1 MELNEKIKKHILSRS
16 VLISERRIGIE
27 VECFIYKKNFSRI
40 PVNKS
45 KEYSAI
51 DLLNELNNTNK
62 DANGTYSLEP
72 GGQIEWSSPP
82 CSNMFELDN
91 ALSSYKSLIDSI
103 LSKRNL
109 ISLYIGVEPFTD
121 PDSLELIDQ
130 KNIN

>member
-1 MELNEKIKKHILSRS
+1 MP
-16 VLISERRIGIE
+16 ISERRIGIE

-82 CSNMFELDN
+82 FADVRDLEL
-91 ALSSYKSLIDSI
+91 SLIHI
-103 LSKRNL
+103 
-109 ISLYIGVEPFTD
+109 
-121 PDSLELIDQ
+121 
-130 KNIN
+130 